1 VRAGSDLNLQNNWGM
16 TALMIAAR
24 NGRSDVTTIL
34 LEGKQIDLDIQEHIR
49 GWSALHFAAG
59 NGDWATTHALVN
71 AGANFHLKDKNGKT
85 ALQIAEHKSKDEY
98 EPMLQPWSKHS
109 AVIGYAL
116 VIALLTRKLKNP
128 ITSHS
133 HHFDERETPCH

>member
-1 VRAGSDLNLQNNWGM
+1 MVGFWCSVNQ
-16 TALMIAAR
+16 
-24 NGRSDVTTIL
+24 
-34 LEGKQIDLDIQEHIR
+34 IR

-59 NGDWATTHALVN
+59 NGKWATTHALVN
-71 AGANFHLKDKNGKT
+71 AGANFHLKDKVLDILTFLQNLALSLFVKNGKT

-133 HHFDERETPCH
+133 HHVSIMHHFEVTPNNIV